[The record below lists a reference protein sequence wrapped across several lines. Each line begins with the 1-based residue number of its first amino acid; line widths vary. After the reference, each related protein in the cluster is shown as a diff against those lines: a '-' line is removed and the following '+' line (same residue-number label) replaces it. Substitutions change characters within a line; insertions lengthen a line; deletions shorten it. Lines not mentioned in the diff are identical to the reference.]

1 MCYDVYKTKGGMTY
15 HNAKKYILSTKTD
28 KETEFS
34 SYLHA
39 CRICAFFA

>member
-1 MCYDVYKTKGGMTY
+1 MTY
-15 HNAKKYILSTKTD
+15 YNAKKYILSD
-28 KETEFS
+28 KADVETEFP